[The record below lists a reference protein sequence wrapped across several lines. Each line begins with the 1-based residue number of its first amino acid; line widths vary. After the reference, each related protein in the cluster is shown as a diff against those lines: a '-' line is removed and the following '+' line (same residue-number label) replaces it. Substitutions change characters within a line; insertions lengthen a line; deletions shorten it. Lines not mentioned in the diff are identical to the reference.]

1 MTLMSG
7 LSDPGDDDE
16 LQTLK
21 ESNEDNN
28 QTNHAEFNEDV
39 DMEKLVM
46 TKGMQFT
53 NVQVFRKALRE
64 WQM

>member
-53 NVQVFRKALRE
+53 NV
-64 WQM
+64 